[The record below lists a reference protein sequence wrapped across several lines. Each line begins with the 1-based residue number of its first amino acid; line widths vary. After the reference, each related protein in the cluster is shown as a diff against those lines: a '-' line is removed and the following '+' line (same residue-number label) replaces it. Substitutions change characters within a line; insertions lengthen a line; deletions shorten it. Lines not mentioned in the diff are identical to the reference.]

1 MRNGDINDITGV
13 VVDGAMKVHSALG
26 PGMLESAYETCLAYE
41 LRNRGYKVDTQV
53 GLPLV
58 YEDIRMEIGYRADMV
73 VNDAV
78 LVENKA
84 LEKVLP
90 VHEVQLFSYLRLSGL
105 RVGLLFNFHS
115 LHLKDGIKRVVN
127 RL

>member
-1 MRNGDINDITGV
+1 MKDGDINDITGV
-13 VVDGAMKVHSALG
+13 VVDAAMKVHSALG

-41 LRNRGYKVDTQV
+41 LRKRGYKVDTQV

-90 VHEVQLFSYLRLSGL
+90 VHEVRLFSYLRLSGL

>member
-13 VVDGAMKVHSALG
+13 VVDAAMKVHSALG

>member
-1 MRNGDINDITGV
+1 MKDGDINDITGV
-13 VVDGAMKVHSALG
+13 VVDAAMKVHSALG

-41 LRNRGYKVDTQV
+41 LRKRGYKVDTQV